1 MPNTAAASDKDP
13 FDDLPDELLRR
24 ILHFLPGDDAMQTCV
39 LGTRW
44 RDIWRDTTR
53 LSFAYRK
60 WSSPTLERFEKLA
73 NLIIHVRGNSPLT
86 YCEINP
92 FKGYVDG
99 RTTFACTQQLI
110 EYVLQ
115 CRVMWLVV
123 RPGVFFIMASSAHS
137 NQKSM
142 MMMCHCHSMSVSSP
156 AT

>member
-24 ILHFLPGDDAMQTCV
+24 ILHFLPGDDALQTCV

-53 LSFAYRK
+53 LSFAYTS
-60 WSSPTLERFEKLA
+60 WSSPWISPTLERFEKLA

-115 CRVMWLVV
+115 CRVMGLVV
-123 RPGVFFIMASSAHS
+123 SSWCFFIMGSSAH
-137 NQKSM
+137 
-142 MMMCHCHSMSVSSP
+142 
-156 AT
+156 ATR